1 MPSLLDNIMILDSLM
16 LIPLYPMLC
25 KIHFVRLSMP
35 SYSFQERKHMY
46 HHSKTLTKIYLEIIL
61 VTIFDHF
68 FQNMLSGILQM
79 TTR

>member
-1 MPSLLDNIMILDSLM
+1 
-16 LIPLYPMLC
+16 MLC